1 MITTS
6 SNDLQHV
13 PQNDLRHADGHSA
26 ARPLARPLRG
36 SRGFMVVGL
45 AAVLAIFTTTSAA
58 RADVGLGTADGFAI
72 LAGQIVTNTGSS
84 TVHGDIGIHP
94 GASGTEPN
102 ITGYEP
108 GADQISHTG
117 ELYDR
122 DAEGV
127 ALKAQED
134 LGVAYDDAAGRTD
147 PILITR
153 ELDTA
158 DLTAGVY
165 ASNDGGDFLL
175 SAGGTLKLTGDADDV
190 WIFQSAS
197 GLTFESDTTVELV
210 GADPCNVF
218 WQVTSSATIGTDAVI
233 VGTIMALTSI
243 SLATGATLDGRA
255 LARNGSV
262 TLQSNTITM
271 ESCIAVAEEEAPV
284 AEEEAPVA
292 EEAAPEPDAVP
303 VETPERVDT
312 GAGGAAS
319 RTGPLFLPFVLGA
332 IVVSAAVRL
341 RRDPSRRLNSR
352 A

>member
-1 MITTS
+1 MIETS
-6 SNDLQHV
+6 STI
-13 PQNDLRHADGHSA
+13 PSSTI
-26 ARPLARPLRG
+26 PSSTTPWG
-36 SRGFMVVGL
+36 SRHGVRDMRQVRTRNLTIVGL
-45 AAVLAIFTTTSAA
+45 VALLALFTTTSTA

-84 TVHGDIGIHP
+84 IVDGDIGIHP
-94 GASGTEPN
+94 GAGEAPN

-108 GADQISHTG
+108 GANQISHTG

-127 ALKAQED
+127 ALQAKAD
-134 LGVAYDDAAGRTD
+134 LVIAYDDAAGRPD

-158 DLTAGVY
+158 DLAPGVY

-175 SAGGTLKLTGDADDV
+175 SSGGTLTLTGEADDV

-218 WQVTSSATIGTDAVI
+218 WQVASSATIGTDAEI
-233 VGTIMALTSI
+233 VGTIMAMASI

-255 LARNGSV
+255 LARDGSV

-271 ESCIAVAEEEAPV
+271 AACVTVVEDEEDVITESETP
-284 AEEEAPVA
+284 
-292 EEAAPEPDAVP
+292 APEAEAVP

-312 GAGGAAS
+312 GGGGTAQ
-319 RTGPLFLPFVLGA
+319 RIGGPLLPIALAA
-332 IVVSAAVRL
+332 IAVIAAVRF
-341 RRDPSRRLNSR
+341 RHRASSRVNSR
-352 A
+352 V

>member
-1 MITTS
+1 M
-6 SNDLQHV
+6 
-13 PQNDLRHADGHSA
+13 
-26 ARPLARPLRG
+26 LALF
-36 SRGFMVVGL
+36 S
-45 AAVLAIFTTTSAA
+45 TTSAA

-72 LAGQIVTNTGSS
+72 LAGQIITNTGST

-94 GASGTEPN
+94 GASETEPN

-108 GADQISHTG
+108 GADSISHTG
-117 ELYDR
+117 TLYDR

-127 ALKAQED
+127 ALKAKED
-134 LGVAYDDAAGRTD
+134 LVVAYDDAAGRTD
-147 PILITR
+147 PILISR
-153 ELDTA
+153 ELAAA
-158 DLTAGVY
+158 DLTPGVY

-175 SAGGTLKLTGDADDV
+175 SYGGTLKLTGGADDV

-197 GLTFESDTTVELV
+197 ALTFESDTTVELV

-218 WQVTSSATIGTDAVI
+218 WQVGSSATIGTDAVV

-271 ESCIAVAEEEAPV
+271 EACVEVVEEVVPQAET
-284 AEEEAPVA
+284 
-292 EEAAPEPDAVP
+292 PEPEPEVVP

-312 GAGGAAS
+312 GAGGTSQRVGDVLLPVVLAAAA
-319 RTGPLFLPFVLGA
+319 VVA
-332 IVVSAAVRL
+332 VSAAVRF
-341 RRDPSRRLNSR
+341 RRRGLSRANSR

>member
-1 MITTS
+1 MSATS
-6 SNDLQHV
+6 SHIQ
-13 PQNDLRHADGHSA
+13 S
-26 ARPLARPLRG
+26 G
-36 SRGFMVVGL
+36 SRMTGAVSPPRATASSIRDLAVIGL
-45 AAVLAIFTTTSAA
+45 VAVLALFTTTTAA

-84 TVHGDIGIHP
+84 TVYGDIGIHP
-94 GASGTEPN
+94 GAGAAPN

-108 GADQISHTG
+108 GADEISHTG

-122 DAEGV
+122 DAEDV
-127 ALKAQED
+127 ALQAKAD
-134 LGVAYDDAAGRTD
+134 LVIAYDDAAGRPD

-175 SAGGTLKLTGDADDV
+175 SSGGTLTLTGDADDV

-218 WQVTSSATIGTDAVI
+218 WQVASSATIGTDAEI
-233 VGTIMALTSI
+233 VGTIMAMASI
-243 SLATGATLDGRA
+243 SLATGATLEGRA
-255 LARNGSV
+255 LARDGSV

-271 ESCIAVAEEEAPV
+271 EACIEVAEEEAPV
-284 AEEEAPVA
+284 AEQ
-292 EEAAPEPDAVP
+292 AAPEPAPEPEAVP

-312 GAGGAAS
+312 GAGGS
-319 RTGPLFLPFVLGA
+319 TDRTGSLLLPFVLAA
-332 IVVSAAVRL
+332 IAVGAAVRF
-341 RRDPSRRLNSR
+341 RRNASSRVNSR

>member
-1 MITTS
+1 MSATS
-6 SNDLQHV
+6 SHI
-13 PQNDLRHADGHSA
+13 HS
-26 ARPLARPLRG
+26 G
-36 SRGFMVVGL
+36 SRLTGAIAPPRASASSIRGL
-45 AAVLAIFTTTSAA
+45 AVIGLVAVMALFTTTTAA

-72 LAGQIVTNTGSS
+72 LSGQIVTNTGSS
-84 TVHGDIGIHP
+84 TVYGDIGIHP
-94 GASGTEPN
+94 GAGDAPN

-108 GADQISHTG
+108 GADEISHTG

-127 ALKAQED
+127 ALQAKAD
-134 LGVAYDDAAGRTD
+134 LVIAYDDAAGRPD

-175 SAGGTLKLTGDADDV
+175 SSGGTLTLTGDADDV

-218 WQVTSSATIGTDAVI
+218 WQVTSAATIGTDAVI
-233 VGTIMALTSI
+233 VGTIMAMASI
-243 SLATGATLDGRA
+243 SLATGATLEGRA
-255 LARNGSV
+255 LARDGSV

-271 ESCIAVAEEEAPV
+271 EACIEVVEEAPV
-284 AEEEAPVA
+284 VEP
-292 EEAAPEPDAVP
+292 AAPEPTPEPEAVP

-312 GAGGAAS
+312 GAGGS
-319 RTGPLFLPFVLGA
+319 TGRTGSLLLTFVLAA
-332 IVVSAAVRL
+332 IVVAAAVR
-341 RRDPSRRLNSR
+341 SRRSASSRANSR